1 MILPP
6 SPSGNAQGS
15 QHGVKAVL
23 ITIETKKKSN
33 RYVPHDIK
41 NRTFSFKTHRT
52 ECRVT
57 VTIVIFSADF
67 LFLFNIY
74 LFVHLFAL
82 LSA

>member
-41 NRTFSFKTHRT
+41 K
-52 ECRVT
+52 
-57 VTIVIFSADF
+57 
-67 LFLFNIY
+67 
-74 LFVHLFAL
+74 
-82 LSA
+82 

>member
-33 RYVPHDIK
+33 RYVPHSIK
-41 NRTFSFKTHRT
+41 EKKGNFHSKP
-52 ECRVT
+52 
-57 VTIVIFSADF
+57 IVLNAE
-67 LFLFNIY
+67 
-74 LFVHLFAL
+74 L
-82 LSA
+82 L

>member
-41 NRTFSFKTHRT
+41 KIGPFSFKTHRT

-57 VTIVIFSADF
+57 VTIVIFFSR
-67 LFLFNIY
+67 LFYFCLTFIY
-74 LFVHLFAL
+74 LFICLRC
-82 LSA
+82 